1 GASRSYTD
9 NGDGTIT
16 DNATGLMW
24 EKKDQS
30 GGEPHDWSKTY
41 TWCADV
47 SPMDGNCDNGTNDM
61 DGTITT
67 TFLAALN
74 DGSGFAGHTDWRIP
88 NVNELH
94 SIDDY
99 ENVGPSVNTA
109 FNTGCV
115 ASCTVT
121 SCSCTHPASYWSST
135 TFQLSPD
142 EAWVVFFLDSYVT

>member
-1 GASRSYTD
+1 MPR
-9 NGDGTIT
+9 
-16 DNATGLMW
+16 
-24 EKKDQS
+24 
-30 GGEPHDWSKTY
+30 H
-41 TWCADV
+41 
-47 SPMDGNCDNGTNDM
+47 
-61 DGTITT
+61 
-67 TFLAALN
+67 
-74 DGSGFAGHTDWRIP
+74 
-88 NVNELH
+88 ELH

-142 EAWVVFFLDSYVT
+142 EAWVVFFLDSYVTAGPKSGIGNVRAVRGGS